1 MTCPPG
7 QRFDAVA
14 DAHNQS
20 RPGYPT
26 SLVDRLGPPGDTLEI
41 GCGSGQLTVDLLRRS
56 HRVLGVDDEHV
67 ERSALQRGSRWAE
80 PMTQY
85 THSVSPPSE
94 RMGAPPSSPRRP
106 PSDRRT
112 GESAEGN

>member
-14 DAHNQS
+14 EAYDQS

-41 GCGSGQLTVDLLRRS
+41 GSGQLTVDLLRRS

-80 PMTQY
+80 PVPQY
-85 THSVSPPSE
+85 THSVSPSLE